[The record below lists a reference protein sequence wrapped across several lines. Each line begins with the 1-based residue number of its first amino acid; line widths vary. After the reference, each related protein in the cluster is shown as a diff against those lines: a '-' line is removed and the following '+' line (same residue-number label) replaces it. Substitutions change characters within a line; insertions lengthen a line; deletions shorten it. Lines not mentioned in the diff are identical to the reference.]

1 MTPIWISAAVMICVS
16 LSSHLGL
23 NDAIADTLGKI
34 LKCGTCSV
42 FWTSLVI
49 LLYFKTDIFTALAL
63 SISASYLSNYLAL
76 LLNVLNNLYSGIW
89 ERLNGRR
96 NLKLNRRK
104 RNG

>member
-16 LSSHLGL
+16 LSYHLGL
-23 NDAIADTLGKI
+23 NDAIADTLRKI

-42 FWTSLVI
+42 FWTSLI
-49 LLYFKTDIFTALAL
+49 TLLYFKTDIFTALAL

-76 LLNVLNNLYSGIW
+76 LLNVLNNLYSSIW

-96 NLKLNRRK
+96 SLKLNRRK

>member
-42 FWTSLVI
+42 FWTSLI
-49 LLYFKTDIFTALAL
+49 TLLYFKTDIFTALAL
-63 SISASYLSNYLAL
+63 SISASYLSNYL
-76 LLNVLNNLYSGIW
+76 YSSIW

-96 NLKLNRRK
+96 NPKLNRRK
-104 RNG
+104 RKG